1 MGHLIR
7 FRESAIAVSELTK
20 LDISPMRKKQLTRS
34 LARAEK
40 IADQLK
46 EDAEGKGLRAI
57 LARTLYLNIVD
68 YISKIR
74 ETRFVKT
81 TVKEAR
87 PGEVKNRLKP
97 ILYPAVAEAPVKVD
111 LKIKPRVY

>member
-7 FRESAIAVSELTK
+7 FRESAKAVNDLTK
-20 LDISPMRKKQLTRS
+20 LDISPMRKKQLTRA

-46 EDAEGKGLRAI
+46 EVAEGKGLSAI
-57 LARTLYLNIVD
+57 LARSIYLNIVD
-68 YISKIR
+68 YVSKIR

-81 TVKEAR
+81 TATSTKGYQLR
-87 PGEVKNRLKP
+87 R
-97 ILYPAVAEAPVKVD
+97 
-111 LKIKPRVY
+111 

>member
-7 FRESAIAVSELTK
+7 IRELLKSVSDLTK
-20 LDISPMRKKQLTRS
+20 LDISPMRKEQLTRA

-46 EDAEGKGLRAI
+46 EVAEGKGLSAI
-57 LARTLYLNIVD
+57 LARALYLNIVD

-74 ETRFVKT
+74 ETRFV
-81 TVKEAR
+81 V
-87 PGEVKNRLKP
+87 
-97 ILYPAVAEAPVKVD
+97 
-111 LKIKPRVY
+111 